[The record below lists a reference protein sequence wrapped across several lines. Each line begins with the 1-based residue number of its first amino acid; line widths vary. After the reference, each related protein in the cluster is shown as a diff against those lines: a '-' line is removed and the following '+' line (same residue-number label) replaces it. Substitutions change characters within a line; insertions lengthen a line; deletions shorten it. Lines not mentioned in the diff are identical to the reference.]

1 MLTQTYDGYMRMQR
15 NEKWGYL
22 DEMGREVIPA
32 EYDFIKFLEKW
43 TCTGTK
49 RWQMVL
55 HR

>member
-1 MLTQTYDGYMRMQR
+1 M
-15 NEKWGYL
+15 GYL

-32 EYDFIKFLEKW
+32 EYDFIKFFGENGLAPAQ
-43 TCTGTK
+43 K